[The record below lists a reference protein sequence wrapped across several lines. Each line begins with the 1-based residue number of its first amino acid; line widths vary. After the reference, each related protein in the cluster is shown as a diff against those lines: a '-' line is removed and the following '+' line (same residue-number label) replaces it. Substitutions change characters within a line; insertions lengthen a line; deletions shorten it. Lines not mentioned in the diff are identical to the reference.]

1 MSILVGVVI
10 QGTCLCLC
18 LPPPRLSLSL
28 SLSTAAPHLPFFC
41 HVPTRGIYVALSSR
55 ELSKGNL
62 LADNGNTRQRVR
74 FDAFVSKRTEPKV
87 YNAGSLDADT
97 NLVLNGHVPSS
108 ISLQCSF
115 FSPLSSSLS
124 LSLSIILLPS
134 SNREFAKYTNT
145 GFSRDLLLENVN

>member
-1 MSILVGVVI
+1 MVRGRAS
-10 QGTCLCLC
+10 
-18 LPPPRLSLSL
+18 PPGDPRLSLSL

-74 FDAFVSKRTEPKV
+74 FDAFVSKRAEPKV

>member
-1 MSILVGVVI
+1 MRTCRTEILLNVNSRRRCNSGNVP
-10 QGTCLCLC
+10 LSLSPSS
-18 LPPPRLSLSL
+18 PPLSLSL

-74 FDAFVSKRTEPKV
+74 FDAFVSKRAEPKV

-124 LSLSIILLPS
+124 LSLHHPPP
-134 SNREFAKYTNT
+134 K
-145 GFSRDLLLENVN
+145 